1 MPNWVC
7 VEPVMPT
14 SSRDCAAGAFRVGA
28 RFVGDSGRGTYPGLA
43 QGLGGRFVDTP
54 ARDDSMTVPMNDLIR
69 GFSSH
74 RKELLAALVR
84 VAESGW
90 YIHGPEHEAFQK
102 EFADFVG
109 VGHCVGVASGTDALE
124 LAIRAV
130 GDGRDG
136 TVLTAANAGGYTTTA
151 ARRVGREVTYADVDP
166 IHLCLTAK
174 SVERVLRG
182 VAICVVTHLYGRLA
196 PIEEIVELCHGRGI
210 AVIEDCAQSVG
221 AERGGRKAG
230 SFGDAA
236 TFSFYPTKN
245 LGAIGDGGAIGTS
258 DPELAASL
266 LRLRQYGWTTKYSI
280 GVDGGRNSRLDEM
293 QAAVLRSRL
302 PHVPEWNERRR
313 QIIKRYA
320 AAGTGA
326 KVTILPVDG
335 EDHAGH
341 LAVGLTNC
349 RDDVVAALTAAGV
362 STEVHYPIPDHQ
374 QPAFAHE
381 FAHVSLPV
389 TEETARQVFSLPC
402 FPELANTEVEQVCD
416 ALRNL

>member
-1 MPNWVC
+1 
-7 VEPVMPT
+7 
-14 SSRDCAAGAFRVGA
+14 
-28 RFVGDSGRGTYPGLA
+28 
-43 QGLGGRFVDTP
+43 
-54 ARDDSMTVPMNDLIR
+54 MNDLVR
-69 GFSSH
+69 GFNSH
-74 RKELLAALVR
+74 GEELLAAVRR
-84 VAESGW
+84 VAQSGW

-102 EFADFVG
+102 EFAEFVG

-130 GDGRDG
+130 GEGREG

-166 IHLCLTAK
+166 AHLCLTAR
-174 SVERVLRG
+174 SVEPLMEG

-196 PIEEIVELCHGRGI
+196 PIEQIVELCHDRGV

-245 LGAIGDGGAIGTS
+245 LGALGDGGAILTS

-266 LRLRQYGWTTKYSI
+266 IQLRQYGWTSKYSI

-302 PHVPEWNERRR
+302 PCVGEWSERRR
-313 QIIKRYA
+313 HIIKRYA
-320 AAGTGA
+320 AATAGTRIT
-326 KVTILPVDG
+326 VLPAEG
-335 EDHAGH
+335 EDHVGH
-341 LAVGLTNC
+341 LAVGLTPHRNE
-349 RDDVVAALTAAGV
+349 VVAALAAAGV
-362 STEVHYPIPDHQ
+362 RTDVHYPIPDHRQ
-374 QPAFAHE
+374 LAFADE
-381 FAHVSLPV
+381 FANVSLPV
-389 TEETARQVFSLPC
+389 TEETAHQLISLPC
-402 FPELANTEVEQVCD
+402 FPELTEEEVEQVCD
-416 ALRNL
+416 ALRNI